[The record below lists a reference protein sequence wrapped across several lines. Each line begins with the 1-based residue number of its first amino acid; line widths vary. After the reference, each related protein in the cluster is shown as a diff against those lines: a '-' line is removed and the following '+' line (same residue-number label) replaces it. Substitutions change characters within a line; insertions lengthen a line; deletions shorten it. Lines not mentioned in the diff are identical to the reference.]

1 MPGMKYKLKNNQ
13 SATLDKKLNCDITI
27 RLPGFFSVY
36 NSLAAVAVWDDI
48 MSDKKMELSN
58 DRYRVMA
65 NVLESFSVQGRTEL
79 MESVFGY
86 RVMVD
91 YAHNEMSLKSVLVT
105 MRQYT
110 EKKLI
115 CIFGCGG
122 NRSKE
127 RRYKMGEVSAEYAD
141 VTVITDDNPR
151 YEASMD
157 IISDIETGIL
167 RVLDKSDCISFMDE
181 LSCGKYIIRSDRQK
195 AIQNTLSKAEKG
207 DMIIIAG
214 KGHENYQEILGIR
227 YPLNDMEIVKEIIRL
242 EKSEYYR

>member
-1 MPGMKYKLKNNQ
+1 
-13 SATLDKKLNCDITI
+13 
-27 RLPGFFSVY
+27 
-36 NSLAAVAVWDDI
+36 

-127 RRYKMGEVSAEYAD
+127 RRYKMG
-141 VTVITDDNPR
+141 
-151 YEASMD
+151 
-157 IISDIETGIL
+157 GFG
-167 RVLDKSDCISFMDE
+167 RVCGCDCNN
-181 LSCGKYIIRSDRQK
+181 R
-195 AIQNTLSKAEKG
+195 
-207 DMIIIAG
+207 
-214 KGHENYQEILGIR
+214 
-227 YPLNDMEIVKEIIRL
+227 
-242 EKSEYYR
+242 